1 MPRWRCAAGAMAEVF
16 IGLGSNIGDPA
27 SNLREAA
34 ERLAREV
41 RIEDASSAYR
51 TEPVGLREQ
60 PFFLNAVVRA
70 RSELTPRQVLAAL
83 KRIEVAMGRRREIPL
98 GPRIIDLDLLL
109 YDELE
114 LDEPGIT
121 LPHPRMD
128 ERRFVLVP
136 LAEISPGV
144 RLRPGGPTAEE
155 LLTALPEAES
165 VERIE
170 LEGWPPGFVG

>member
-1 MPRWRCAAGAMAEVF
+1 MAEVF
-16 IGLGSNIGDPA
+16 VGLGSNLGDPA
-27 SNLREAA
+27 SNLREAVG
-34 ERLAREV
+34 RLAREV
-41 RIEDASSAYR
+41 RIESVSSVYW

-70 RSELTPRQVLAAL
+70 RSELAPREVLAAL
-83 KRIEVAMGRRREIPL
+83 KAIELAMGRRRDVPL

-109 YDELE
+109 YGVLE
-114 LDEPGIT
+114 LVESGLT

-128 ERRFVLVP
+128 ERRFVLAP
-136 LAEISPGV
+136 LAEIAPGT

-155 LLTALPEAES
+155 LLAALPDAES

-170 LEGWPPGFVG
+170 LEGWPPGFAG